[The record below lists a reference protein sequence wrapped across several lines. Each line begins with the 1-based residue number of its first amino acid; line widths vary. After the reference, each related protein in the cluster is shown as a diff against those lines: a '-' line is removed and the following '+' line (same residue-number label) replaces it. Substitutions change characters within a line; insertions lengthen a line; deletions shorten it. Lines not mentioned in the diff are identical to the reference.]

1 MDMVITILGL
11 IGGLALFLFGMDLM
25 GDGLKKLAGGKLE
38 SILARLTSNRW
49 SGLLLGFAVT
59 AVIQSS
65 SATTVM
71 LVGFVNSGIMHLGQ
85 TISIIMG
92 ANIGTTVTAWLL
104 SLKDIEG
111 AAFINLLKPENFTP
125 ILAAIGVIITMTS
138 KSDSKR
144 NIATIL
150 LGFSVL
156 IFGMEAMSDAAG
168 TFKENEGFQQM
179 LTMFENPFMGIL
191 VGTIFT
197 AIIQSSSASV
207 GILQVLVGSM
217 TIQHSIALPVLLG
230 MNIGTTITP
239 IISAISGNTE
249 SKRVAASCLYIKMI
263 GVVVVTAVYYLLYY
277 IGIAPI
283 VKFMGSNASFFSIAI
298 THTVFNIISTIIL
311 MPFCSLIE
319 KLAIKTIRA
328 KGNKKEEKTNTF
340 DTLDE
345 RFLNIPSFAVEKCR
359 ELVCDM
365 AKLSAYSFTTA
376 TELMNNYSDEK
387 FKEIMEHEKLVDKYE
402 DKTSTYLVKIAASQ
416 MSQKDSKV
424 VTELL
429 HCIGDIERISD
440 HAVNIAEVAQE
451 MHEKGIS
458 FSAQAQKDISVIN
471 AAAKEVLKLATD
483 ALVEESTQIAASVE
497 PLEQVID
504 RLKRKIKANHISR
517 LKQGDCTMELGFIL
531 SDLLTNYERVADH
544 CSNIAVCIIEISHD
558 SFETHEY
565 LKNVKESPNE
575 SFESMYQAYKEKY
588 AINSQGN

>member
-1 MDMVITILGL
+1 MDMVFVILGL

-49 SGLLLGFAVT
+49 TGLLLGFVVT

-71 LVGFVNSGIMHLGQ
+71 LVGFVNSGIMNLGQ

-104 SLKDIEG
+104 ALKDIEG

-125 ILAAIGVIITMTS
+125 VLAAIGVIITMTT

-156 IFGMEAMSDAAG
+156 IFGMEAMSDAAE
-168 TFKENEGFQQM
+168 TFKDNERFKN
-179 LTMFENPFMGIL
+179 LLVMFSNPLMGII

-207 GILQVLVGSM
+207 GILQVLAGSIS
-217 TIQHSIALPVLLG
+217 IQHAVALPVLLG

-249 SKRVAASCLYIKMI
+249 AKRVAASCLYIKMI
-263 GVVVVTAVYYLLYY
+263 GVIVVTAIYYLLYY
-277 IGIAPI
+277 FGIKPI
-283 VKFMGSNASFFSIAI
+283 VNFMLSDASFFSIAI

-311 MPFCSLIE
+311 MPFCALIE
-319 KLAIKTIRA
+319 KLAISTIKGA
-328 KGNKKEEKTNTF
+328 KKDEKKNNTF

-365 AKLSAYSFTTA
+365 AKLSAYSFNAA
-376 TELMNNYSDEK
+376 TELMSDYSDAK

-402 DKTSTYLVKIAASQ
+402 DKTSSYLVTIAANN
-416 MSQKDSKV
+416 MSAKDSKI

-451 MHEKGIS
+451 MHDKGIS
-458 FSAQAQKDISVIN
+458 FSTQAQKDIKIITEASAEILEL
-471 AAAKEVLKLATD
+471 ATSALTEEDISIAAK
-483 ALVEESTQIAASVE
+483 VE

-531 SDLLTNYERVADH
+531 SDLLTNYERVSDH
-544 CSNIAVCIIEISHD
+544 CSNIAVCIIEISLD

-565 LKNVKESPNE
+565 LKNVKESHDH
-575 SFESMYQAYKEKY
+575 SFEEMYQAYKEKY
-588 AINSQGN
+588 AI

>member
-1 MDMVITILGL
+1 MDMVFVILGL

-49 SGLLLGFAVT
+49 TGLLLGFVVT

-71 LVGFVNSGIMHLGQ
+71 LVGFVNSGIMNLGQ

-104 SLKDIEG
+104 ALKDIEG

-125 ILAAIGVIITMTS
+125 VLAAIGVIITMTT

-156 IFGMEAMSDAAG
+156 IFGMEAMSDAAE
-168 TFKENEGFQQM
+168 TFKDNERFKN
-179 LTMFENPFMGIL
+179 LLVMFSNPLMGII

-207 GILQVLVGSM
+207 GILQVLAGSIS
-217 TIQHSIALPVLLG
+217 IQHAVALPVLLG

-249 SKRVAASCLYIKMI
+249 AKRVAASCLYIKMI
-263 GVVVVTAVYYLLYY
+263 GVIVVTAIYYLLYY
-277 IGIAPI
+277 FGIKPI
-283 VKFMGSNASFFSIAI
+283 VNFMLSDASFFSIAI

-311 MPFCSLIE
+311 MPFCALIE
-319 KLAIKTIRA
+319 KLAISTIKGA
-328 KGNKKEEKTNTF
+328 KKDEKKNNTF

-365 AKLSAYSFTTA
+365 AKLSAYSFNAA
-376 TELMNNYSDEK
+376 TELMSDYSDAK

-402 DKTSTYLVKIAASQ
+402 DKTSSYLVKIAANN
-416 MSQKDSKV
+416 MSAKDSKI

-451 MHEKGIS
+451 MHDKGIS
-458 FSAQAQKDISVIN
+458 FSTQAQKDIKIITEASAEILEL
-471 AAAKEVLKLATD
+471 ATSALTEEDISIAAK
-483 ALVEESTQIAASVE
+483 VE

-531 SDLLTNYERVADH
+531 SDLLTNYERVSDH
-544 CSNIAVCIIEISHD
+544 CSNIAVCIIEISLD

-565 LKNVKESPNE
+565 LKNVKVSHDH
-575 SFESMYQAYKEKY
+575 SFEEMYQAYKEKY
-588 AINSQGN
+588 AI